1 MLRSAI
7 FALLVVGAQLA
18 TPTFSFAAFNAVAYR
33 ISGQY
38 VEARTCDVWTGP
50 CFANADFNLSGKNA
64 VLAWKFE
71 KGRVENAELE
81 GLSVVAVLAAENT
94 LGLTQYGPTKAV
106 LIVDNA
112 ATEAQK
118 KALVR
123 FAREQGGELLRNVVA
138 VRSGSIDMK
147 ICPCEN
153 NGCAEIDVPGMVRV
167 KTRCL
172 HKQHDKACGNETA
185 FYPPLIANVRA
196 IPAAAEEHTFRG
208 EGLGHTYQDNDRRGA
223 YVGSFEV
230 R

>member
-1 MLRSAI
+1 MFRKAL
-7 FALLVVGAQLA
+7 FATLVGVVGL
-18 TPTFSFAAFNAVAYR
+18 TTSISSPAALNAVASR
-33 ISGQY
+33 MSGQY

-71 KGRVENAELE
+71 KGSMENSDLE
-81 GLSVVAVLAAENT
+81 GLSVVAVVAAENT
-94 LGLTQYGPTKAV
+94 LGLTQYGPTKSI
-106 LIVDNA
+106 LIVDNS
-112 ATEAQK
+112 ATEGQK
-118 KALVR
+118 KMLMR
-123 FAREQGGELLRNVVA
+123 FAREQGGDLLRNVVA
-138 VRSGSIDMK
+138 VRSGTIDVK

-153 NGCAEIDVPGMVRV
+153 NGCAEIEVPGLVRV

-185 FYPPLIANVRA
+185 FYPPLVANVRA
-196 IPAAAEEHTFRG
+196 TPAAAEEHTFRG

-223 YVGSFEV
+223 YVGTFEI